1 MRRNPLA
8 FRISPGESLGSKESA
23 LENLTDVLILGAG
36 IAGLAAA
43 GQLASAHRHVLL
55 LEARDRIGGRI
66 FTLHPGEAGFP
77 IELGAE
83 FVHGRPPELLRRF
96 QEAHIELQ
104 DISGTDAC
112 FRDGTLSPCPQHE
125 SFALLDELADF
136 ARREGDMS
144 FEQFL
149 ARRQPGIE
157 AATQARSFVEG
168 FNAADARRIGIAAL
182 ARQQQAEEE
191 IEGDRSSRPLT
202 GYDALPRH
210 LAGQAEQA
218 GARILLRSP
227 VVSLQ
232 WKRGEVTAR
241 TASGEVFSA
250 PKTIITLPLGVLRAR
265 SVVFDP
271 EPSSIVAAAD
281 RMEAGSVRRL
291 VLLFRTAFWKQKMPP
306 KTHPMRFLF
315 APGMT
320 PPTYWTQHPRDIPML
335 VAWLGGPHADAVSDP
350 SQLPAQAL
358 RSLEQIFSFQ
368 PHSLD
373 AELRN
378 SYQHDWQND
387 PWTLGAYSYAPVGAV
402 DCSAQMAAPVENT
415 LFFAGEH
422 TDTTGHWGT
431 VHGALRSGLRAAQQM
446 LS

>member
-1 MRRNPLA
+1 M
-8 FRISPGESLGSKESA
+8 ES
-23 LENLTDVLILGAG
+23 LTDVLILGAG
-36 IAGLAAA
+36 VAGLVAAVEI
-43 GQLASAHRHVLL
+43 ASAGKQVSL

-66 FTLHPGEAGFP
+66 FTLHTEEAGFP

-83 FVHGRPPELLRRF
+83 FVHGRPPELLRLS
-96 QEAHIELQ
+96 QEAHIESQ
-104 DISGTDAC
+104 DISGRDAC
-112 FRDGTLSPCPQHE
+112 FRDGTLCPCPEHE
-125 SFALLDELADF
+125 SFALPDELAGF
-136 ARREGDMS
+136 AHREGDMS

-157 AATQARSFVEG
+157 AAAQARSFVEG

-191 IEGDRSSRPLT
+191 IEGDRSSRPHT

-210 LAGQAEQA
+210 LARQAEQA
-218 GARILLRSP
+218 GASILLRSP

-232 WKRGEVTAR
+232 WKRGAVTAR
-241 TASGEVFSA
+241 TASGGSFSA
-250 PKTIITLPLGVLRAR
+250 QKAINTLPLGVLRAR

-271 EPSSIVAAAD
+271 EPTRILTAAD

-291 VLLFRTAFWKQKMPP
+291 VLLFRTAFWKQKMPN
-306 KTHPMRFLF
+306 MRFLF
-315 APGMT
+315 APGMM
-320 PPTYWTQHPRDIPML
+320 PPTYWAQHPRDIPML

-358 RSLEQIFSFQ
+358 RSLEQIFSRQ

-378 SYQHDWQND
+378 SYLHDWNSD

-402 DCSAQMAAPVENT
+402 DCSAQMAEPVEDT

-431 VHGALRSGLRAAQQM
+431 VHGALRSGFRAAHQV

>member
-1 MRRNPLA
+1 MA
-8 FRISPGESLGSKESA
+8 
-23 LENLTDVLILGAG
+23 NLSDVLVLGAG
-36 IAGLAAA
+36 VAGLVAAVEI
-43 GQLASAHRHVLL
+43 ASAGKRLSL

-66 FTLHPGEAGFP
+66 FTLHPEEAGFP

-104 DISGTDAC
+104 GISGTDAC
-112 FRDGTLSPCPQHE
+112 FRDGTLSPCPEHE
-125 SFALLDELADF
+125 SFALLDELAGF

-149 ARRQPGIE
+149 ARRRPGIE

-168 FNAADARRIGIAAL
+168 VNAADARRIGIAAL

-210 LAGQAEQA
+210 LARQAEQA
-218 GARILLRSP
+218 GASILLRSP

-232 WKRGEVTAR
+232 WKRGAVTAR
-241 TASGEVFSA
+241 TASGESFSA
-250 PKTIITLPLGVLRAR
+250 QRAIITLPLGVLRAR

-271 EPSSIVAAAD
+271 EPSHILAAAD

-291 VLLFRTAFWKQKMPP
+291 VLLFRTAFWKQKLPP
-306 KTHPMRFLF
+306 KAHSMRFLF
-315 APGMT
+315 APGMM
-320 PPTYWTQHPRDIPML
+320 PPTYWAQHPRDIPML
-335 VAWLGGPHADAVSDP
+335 VAWLGGPAADAVSDP

-358 RSLEQIFSFQ
+358 RSLEQIFSLQ

-378 SYQHDWQND
+378 SYLHDWNRD
-387 PWTLGAYSYAPVGAV
+387 PWTLGAYSYAPVGAA
-402 DCSAQMAAPVENT
+402 DCSAQMAEPVEDT

-431 VHGALRSGLRAAQQM
+431 VHGALRSGLRAVEQILAE
-446 LS
+446 L

>member
-1 MRRNPLA
+1 MATL
-8 FRISPGESLGSKESA
+8 S
-23 LENLTDVLILGAG
+23 DVLILGAG
-36 IAGLAAA
+36 VAGLAAA
-43 GQLASAHRHVLL
+43 AEIASAGKRVAL

-66 FTLHPGEAGFP
+66 FTLHPEEAGFP
-77 IELGAE
+77 VELGAE
-83 FVHGRPPELLRRF
+83 FVHGRPPELLRLL

-112 FRDGTLSPCPQHE
+112 FRDGTLSACPEHE
-125 SFALLDELADF
+125 SFALLDELAGF

-149 ARRQPGIE
+149 ARRQPGVE
-157 AATQARSFVEG
+157 AATQARSYVEG

-210 LAGQAEQA
+210 LARQAEQA
-218 GARILLRSP
+218 GASILLRSP
-227 VVSLQ
+227 VASLQ
-232 WKRGEVTAR
+232 WKRGAVTVR
-241 TASGEVFSA
+241 TASGEAFSA
-250 PKTIITLPLGVLRAR
+250 PKTIITLPVGVLRAR

-271 EPSSIVAAAD
+271 EPPGILAAAD

-291 VLLFRTAFWKQKMPP
+291 ALLFRSAFWKQKMPS
-306 KTHPMRFLF
+306 KAHSIRFLF
-315 APGMT
+315 APGLM
-320 PPTYWTQHPRDIPML
+320 PPTYWAQHPRDVPML

-350 SQLPAQAL
+350 SRLPAQAL
-358 RSLEQIFSFQ
+358 RSLEQIFSLQ
-368 PHSLD
+368 PHSLA

-378 SYQHDWQND
+378 SYLHDWNRD
-387 PWTLGAYSYAPVGAV
+387 PWTLGAYSYAPVGAA
-402 DCSAQMAAPVENT
+402 DCSAQMAEPVEHT

-431 VHGALRSGLRAAQQM
+431 VHGALRSGLRAAQQV
-446 LS
+446 LSSS

>member
-1 MRRNPLA
+1 
-8 FRISPGESLGSKESA
+8 
-23 LENLTDVLILGAG
+23 LENLTDVLIVGAG
-36 IAGLAAA
+36 VAGLAAA
-43 GQLASAHRHVLL
+43 GQLASARRHVLL

-66 FTLHPGEAGFP
+66 FTLHPDEAGFP

-83 FVHGRPPELLRRF
+83 FVHGRPPELLRCF
-96 QEAHIELQ
+96 QEAHMELQ

-112 FRDGTLSPCPQHE
+112 FRDGTLSACPEHE
-125 SFALLDELADF
+125 SFALLDELAGF

-157 AATQARSFVEG
+157 AAAQARSFVEG

-210 LAGQAEQA
+210 LARQAEQA

-232 WKRGEVTAR
+232 WKPGAVTAR
-241 TASGEVFSA
+241 TASGEVFSGSRV
-250 PKTIITLPLGVLRAR
+250 IITLPLGVLKAR

-271 EPSSIVAAAD
+271 EPSRILAAAD
-281 RMEAGSVRRL
+281 RMEAGSARRL
-291 VLLFRTAFWKQKMPP
+291 VLLFRSAFWKQKMPN
-306 KTHPMRFLF
+306 MRFLF

-320 PPTYWTQHPRDIPML
+320 PPTYWAQHPRDIPML
-335 VAWLGGPHADAVSDP
+335 VAWLGGPCADAVSDP

-358 RSLEQIFSFQ
+358 RSLEQIFSLPPQ
-368 PHSLD
+368 SLD

-387 PWTLGAYSYAPVGAV
+387 PRTLGAYSYAPVGAV
-402 DCSAQMAAPVENT
+402 DCSAQMAEPVENT

-422 TDTTGHWGT
+422 TDITGHWGT
-431 VHGALRSGLRAAQQM
+431 VHGALRSGLRAAQQV